1 MWTLFEKLVRLIW
14 GGILKLLHIEW
25 TEEKWT
31 SFLQFVKFCLVGV
44 SNTLVSYL
52 LNIAVLFLLKDAGLS
67 FDYVIANVVAFILS
81 VLWSFFWNNRFVF
94 TKEDGE
100 KRSVWKTLLKTYV
113 AYSVTGIVLCNILS
127 YIWIDVLGI
136 SKLIAPL
143 INLIIS
149 VPINFLLNKFWA
161 YRDK

>member
-1 MWTLFEKLVRLIW
+1 MILFEKLVRLIW
-14 GGILKLLHIEW
+14 GGILKLFHIEW

-31 SFLQFVKFCLVGV
+31 SFMQFVKFCLVGV
-44 SNTLVSYL
+44 SNTIVSYL

-67 FDYVIANVVAFILS
+67 FDYVIANIVAFVLS

-94 TKEDGE
+94 TKEEGE

-161 YRDK
+161 YKG

>member
-1 MWTLFEKLVRLIW
+1 MILFEKLVRLIW
-14 GGILKLLHIEW
+14 GGILKLFHIEW

-31 SFLQFVKFCLVGV
+31 SFMQFVKFCLVGV
-44 SNTLVSYL
+44 SNTIVSYL

-67 FDYVIANVVAFILS
+67 FDYVIANIVAFVLS

-94 TKEDGE
+94 TKEEGE

-127 YIWIDVLGI
+127 YIWIDVFGI

-149 VPINFLLNKFWA
+149 VPINFLLNKLWA
-161 YRDK
+161 YKN